1 MNEILDKY
9 RKELN
14 YAEVQAGIND
24 AMALSKEM
32 MSDEDFKKLFSFID
46 LTFLNTTDYRRG
58 IAKVTRQVN
67 HVKPVLGIDN
77 VAAICVYPR
86 FVSTVKDNLE
96 DDKVGIAAVVGGF
109 PASQTFLEVKR
120 LETRMVF
127 ENGATEADMVI
138 SVGEF
143 LDGGSELLMKE
154 VAALKEEAGDGIL
167 KVILET
173 GVLSDLSLIYKAS
186 ILAMEAGADFI
197 KTSTGKEKVGATPE
211 SVYVMAMAIKDYY
224 DVTGRKVG
232 LKPAGGVSTP
242 ENGVEYMAI
251 VKQVIGEEWLTNELF
266 RIGSSSLADK
276 VLKKLGL
283 TEDKFF
289 SFGGDSSY

>member
-32 MSDEDFKKLFSFID
+32 MSDENFKKLFSFID

-120 LETRMVF
+120 LETKMVF

-173 GVLSDLSLIYKAS
+173 GVLNDLSLIYKAS

>member
-32 MSDEDFKKLFSFID
+32 MSDENFKKLFNFID

-120 LETRMVF
+120 LETKMVF

-173 GVLSDLSLIYKAS
+173 GVLNDLSLIYKAS